1 VVAVDQFWDLYC
13 LIASAP
19 STDTVNGT
27 YCAVVAAAKQAATEK
42 DFWMLIFFVKSI
54 AYYYKRFG
62 NQALN
67 TK

>member
-1 VVAVDQFWDLYC
+1 MVAVDQFWDLYC

-42 DFWMLIFFVKSI
+42 DFWMLIFFCEEYCLLI
-54 AYYYKRFG
+54 IRG
-62 NQALN
+62 LEIRL
-67 TK
+67 